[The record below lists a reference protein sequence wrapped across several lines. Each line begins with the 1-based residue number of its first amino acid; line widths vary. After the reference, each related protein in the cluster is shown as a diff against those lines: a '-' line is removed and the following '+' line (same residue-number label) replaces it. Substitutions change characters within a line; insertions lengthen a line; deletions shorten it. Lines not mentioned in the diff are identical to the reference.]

1 MFKYTSL
8 MEASLINWKEHKF
21 LDIEYIFNVGRQIY
35 YRNNSL
41 ACIFQKNLF
50 QLALIVFN

>member
-1 MFKYTSL
+1 MLEYTSL
-8 MEASLINWKEHKF
+8 MDASLINWKEHKF
-21 LDIEYIFNVGRQIY
+21 HDTEYSFNVGRQIY